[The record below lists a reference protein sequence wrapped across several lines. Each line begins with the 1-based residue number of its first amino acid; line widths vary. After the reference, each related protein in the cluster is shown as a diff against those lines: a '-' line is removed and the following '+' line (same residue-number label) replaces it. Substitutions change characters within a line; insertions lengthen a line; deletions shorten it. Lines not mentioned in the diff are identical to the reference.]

1 MTAWAAAGARRSE
14 EANSLANITVNNGS
28 TGAATAYRFDNT
40 REDSVNTGELG
51 VRGKLQTGS
60 VGHEWVASASLFDFE
75 KKNAYAMDSR
85 NTLATNLYGPVS
97 TNLPAFSGTTLYGGD
112 LANPLRTGTTR
123 LTSFAVGDTRALL
136 QSRIHISEPTR
147 PY

>member
-14 EANSLANITVNNGS
+14 RPTPLANITVNNGS

-60 VGHEWVASASLFDFE
+60 VGHEWVATCIA
-75 KKNAYAMDSR
+75 
-85 NTLATNLYGPVS
+85 V
-97 TNLPAFSGTTLYGGD
+97 
-112 LANPLRTGTTR
+112 R
-123 LTSFAVGDTRALL
+123 L
-136 QSRIHISEPTR
+136 
-147 PY
+147 